1 MLKKMF
7 FPILNLVTLVIL
19 PLILNYYITL
29 NYKESLEQLETLTNI
44 SIRSSLM
51 FITAIGIM
59 ITILSIAKSFS
70 NKASFINLLS
80 SLGMSLL
87 WFLLLSFAISFGQ
100 FPDGLIGMSTI
111 YIKTS
116 PSMPLSEAIVVKF
129 DFRFVMIFLALS
141 LMFSML
147 SDTLSFKEGL
157 KHK

>member
-87 WFLLLSFAISFGQ
+87 WFLLLS
-100 FPDGLIGMSTI
+100 
-111 YIKTS
+111 
-116 PSMPLSEAIVVKF
+116 
-129 DFRFVMIFLALS
+129 
-141 LMFSML
+141 
-147 SDTLSFKEGL
+147 
-157 KHK
+157 